1 MAEDPGSLKK
11 PVDDAS
17 GVSELLEAF
26 ERAPSEYAQA
36 VIIDEKLVPR
46 IQNHGIH
53 PPEIH
58 IYSRGSPFVL
68 QYFNKKLN

>member
-1 MAEDPGSLKK
+1 MMAEDPGSLKK

-26 ERAPSEYAQA
+26 ERAPSQYAQA

-46 IQNHGIH
+46 IQNQGIH
-53 PPEIH
+53 P
-58 IYSRGSPFVL
+58 
-68 QYFNKKLN
+68 

>member
-53 PPEIH
+53 PLKYTYTVVDLHLFYNI
-58 IYSRGSPFVL
+58 STKS
-68 QYFNKKLN
+68 